1 MHNLFILFVAFENGL
16 PKITAENVGVKRKVA
31 MDEQP
36 SSTVQ
41 SPAINAPMHKDSLPS
56 TEDGEETSKS
66 TKKLAKKR
74 KALKEIAVQEETDAS
89 EPLHEA
95 KTARHSPNDEVIEKA
110 RGRAG
115 KKGERK
121 SLRTNK

>member
-1 MHNLFILFVAFENGL
+1 MHVLFILYAAFENGL
-16 PKITAENVGVKRKVA
+16 PKITAENVGVKRKVV

-41 SPAINAPMHKDSLPS
+41 SPAINAPTHEDSLPS
-56 TEDGEETSKS
+56 TDGEETSKS

-74 KALKEIAVQEETDAS
+74 KALKEIAVQEESDAS
-89 EPLHEA
+89 EPFHEA